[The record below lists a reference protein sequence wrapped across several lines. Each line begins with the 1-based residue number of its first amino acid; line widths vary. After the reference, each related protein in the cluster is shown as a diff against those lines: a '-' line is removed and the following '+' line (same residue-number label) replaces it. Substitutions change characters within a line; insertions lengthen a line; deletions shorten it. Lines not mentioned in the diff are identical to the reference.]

1 MKKTILILFFT
12 FSITSVFADSPL
24 TNSDFYRA
32 YMDIP
37 LVSKTSKS
45 NGVLSDEVFKYLI
58 SNNSLDQK
66 IALINSMKW
75 SLNGKNN
82 SVLYFNK
89 LKLIHKEYT
98 NKNFYNKG
106 SAEELICYAYLKAM
120 DNYFDVKT
128 ASMFSAQASKLNP
141 KSYTISIINQL
152 IKVQM
157 IGSPKQWCEV
167 YSRMDNVRENT
178 DLVLDFRKEASE
190 IIFKYTD
197 GYKEYCTF
205 WNAIRNFF

>member
-1 MKKTILILFFT
+1 MDTDWLFQGILDAEQKEYIL
-12 FSITSVFADSPL
+12 
-24 TNSDFYRA
+24 
-32 YMDIP
+32 
-37 LVSKTSKS
+37 
-45 NGVLSDEVFKYLI
+45 LSYF
-58 SNNSLDQK
+58 QK
-66 IALINSMKW
+66 INQNLEELKIYPMFTDL
-75 SLNGKNN
+75 SLHLGNIQTLLTKNQI
-82 SVLYFNK
+82 L
-89 LKLIHKEYT
+89 YT